1 MCDSRVNLLQTKWK
15 IKQTIFFQFFSLK
28 ILKQFFL
35 NLQGATSD
43 RNLRFSYIFIDFFVE
58 WVVIM
63 KIHSLLGIDIRNVFS
78 VDKTYYTIYVL
89 HLVRNSGVRPDS
101 YLEQNW
107 FTLYSVNQGRRQN
120 LLTTACNFL
129 SLLFTEEHLAFLC
142 LAQII
147 RMHCRGMRSLLRL
160 NCAPLLSFF
169 CPSTQQNET
178 RSKEKTRKLGKNFK
192 ETFILMSP
200 S

>member
-1 MCDSRVNLLQTKWK
+1 M
-15 IKQTIFFQFFSLK
+15 
-28 ILKQFFL
+28 
-35 NLQGATSD
+35 
-43 RNLRFSYIFIDFFVE
+43 
-58 WVVIM
+58 
-63 KIHSLLGIDIRNVFS
+63 GIDIRNVFS

-89 HLVRNSGVRPDS
+89 HLVRNSGARPGS
-101 YLEQNW
+101 YLLRTE
-107 FTLYSVNQGRRQN
+107 LIYSLLLNQGRRQN

-147 RMHCRGMRSLLRL
+147 RMHCRGMRSMLRL

-178 RSKEKTRKLGKNFK
+178 RSKAKTRKLGKNFK

>member
-1 MCDSRVNLLQTKWK
+1 M
-15 IKQTIFFQFFSLK
+15 
-28 ILKQFFL
+28 
-35 NLQGATSD
+35 
-43 RNLRFSYIFIDFFVE
+43 
-58 WVVIM
+58 
-63 KIHSLLGIDIRNVFS
+63 GIDIRNVFS

-89 HLVRNSGVRPDS
+89 HLVRNSGARPDS
-101 YLEQNW
+101 YLLRTE
-107 FTLYSVNQGRRQN
+107 LIYSLLFKSRSSTE
-120 LLTTACNFL
+120 LTTACNFL